1 MAENST
7 LDPTTRN
14 AENAFSMAL
23 LFSGIRCVLMYAIF
37 PFVLP
42 LIGLT
47 GAFSSIVDLLINLVA
62 VGAIFYSAR
71 TFWQVDYKYKWHYLP
86 VAGVALIIL
95 GAFIVQDLIELFA

>member
-1 MAENST
+1 MAENPT

-23 LFSGIRCVLMYAIF
+23 LFSGIRCVLMYAVF

-62 VGAIFYSAR
+62 VVAILYSAR

-86 VAGVALIIL
+86 VAGVALVIL
-95 GAFIVQDLIELFA
+95 GAFIIQDLIELFA